1 MIQLSLRGKIRY
13 QFLSLIVLLL
23 ICYTIGFLLESLY
36 QLPDIPLMPWAA
48 RDTIRRFSGQSL
60 NLLLV
65 TGFAAAGLTML
76 SATPSE
82 RVLPWLLRGW
92 KALVA
97 VILLSSPFLPALLTD
112 VVLAIALLALLT
124 ISMTALEKGVYLRVW
139 QIGILLVSLCLP
151 AQHLVDGAWQRVI
164 SLFQFH
170 VAYGICAVSLVFWQ
184 MRGFSTVDPNWSRDG
199 VRIVAALVFL
209 GGSLISLAPLGMAP
223 LISLGATPLI
233 LLPYMILAGHLYR
246 ALSLRNADASL
257 APHWIAL
264 ATLFWLISG
273 GLLGVISVHA
283 GINKAMQ
290 NTALEQAQDWLMAWA
305 LLAMVLAFVN
315 ASASELRGD
324 NRRVT
329 GYVPLWLIGFGVGL
343 SSIVAVCRGVVETY
357 ARDVFAAEASSMP
370 ALLLPLTQIWIIC
383 LLAVGLGIIFYALGF
398 WARRP
403 QIQVM
408 SR

>member
-1 MIQLSLRGKIRY
+1 MIQLSLRGKIHY

-23 ICYTIGFLLESLY
+23 ICYAIGFLLEPLD
-36 QLPDIPLMPWAA
+36 QLPDNPLAPWATQ
-48 RDTIRRFSGQSL
+48 DTIRRFSDHSL
-60 NLLLV
+60 NLLLITAFV
-65 TGFAAAGLTML
+65 AAGLSMQSETL
-76 SATPSE
+76 SE
-82 RVLPWLLRGW
+82 RALTWLLPGW
-92 KALVA
+92 KALVI

-112 VVLAIALLALLT
+112 VVLAIVLLALLT
-124 ISMTALEKGVYLRVW
+124 ISMTVLVKSVYLHVC

-151 AQHLVDGAWQRVI
+151 AQHLVDGAWQLVI
-164 SLFQFH
+164 TLFQFH

-184 MRGFSTVDPNWSRDG
+184 MRHFSTVDPNWSRDG

-209 GGSLISLAPLGMAP
+209 GGSLISLAPLGMTT

-233 LLPYMILAGHLYR
+233 LLSYMILAGHLYR

-257 APHWIAL
+257 SPHWIAL

-273 GLLGVISVHA
+273 GFLGVIGVHA
-283 GINKAMQ
+283 GINKAIAG
-290 NTALEQAQDWLMAWA
+290 TALTQSQAWLMAWA
-305 LLAMVLAFVN
+305 LLAIVLAFVN

-343 SSIVAVCRGVVETY
+343 SSILAACRGVVEIY
-357 ARDVFAAEASSMP
+357 ARDVFAAEASSLP
-370 ALLLPLTQIWIIC
+370 ALLMPLTQIWIIC

-403 QIQVM
+403 QIQVI

>member
-1 MIQLSLRGKIRY
+1 MIQLSLRGKIHY

-23 ICYTIGFLLESLY
+23 ICYAIGFLLEPLD
-36 QLPDIPLMPWAA
+36 QLPDNPLAPWATQ
-48 RDTIRRFSGQSL
+48 DTIRRFSGQSL
-60 NLLLV
+60 NLLLITAFV
-65 TGFAAAGLTML
+65 AAGLSMQSETL
-76 SATPSE
+76 SE
-82 RVLPWLLRGW
+82 RVLTWLLPGW

-97 VILLSSPFLPALLTD
+97 VILLSSLFLPALLTD
-112 VVLAIALLALLT
+112 VVIAIALLALLT
-124 ISMTALEKGVYLRVW
+124 ISMTVPEKSVYLHVW

-151 AQHLVDGAWQRVI
+151 AQHLVDGVWQHVI

-184 MRGFSTVDPNWSRDG
+184 MRHFSTVDPNWSRDG

-209 GGSLISLAPLGMAP
+209 GGSLISLAPLGMTA

-233 LLPYMILAGHLYR
+233 LLSYMILAGHLYR
-246 ALSLRNADASL
+246 SLSLRNANASL
-257 APHWIAL
+257 SPHWIAL

-273 GLLGVISVHA
+273 GFLGAISVHA

-305 LLAMVLAFVN
+305 LLAIVLAFVN

-324 NRRVT
+324 NRRAT
-329 GYVPLWLIGFGVGL
+329 GYVPVWLIGFGAGL
-343 SSIVAVCRGVVETY
+343 SSILAACRGVVEIY
-357 ARDVFAAEASSMP
+357 ARDVFAAEASSLP

-383 LLAVGLGIIFYALGF
+383 LMAVGLGIIFYALGF

-403 QIQVM
+403 QIQVT